1 MLCAYGSICLSF
13 NNVHSKKVFLYV
25 LMARHDHK
33 DGFAATAVT
42 LYSVRDELD
51 RDAKYMFSNTI
62 YDVDC

>member
-1 MLCAYGSICLSF
+1 M
-13 NNVHSKKVFLYV
+13 HSKKVFLYV
-25 LMARHDHK
+25 LVARHDHN
-33 DGFAATAVT
+33 DGFTATAVT